1 MFTKKQFF
9 SLWKFVYSPSQTPKL
24 NWYKVCIIIE
34 NIKMFVQRKE
44 NPKHNVHV
52 LRLCSCVY
60 VGICVCVFVFI
71 HFDEY
76 FIENIMKRE
85 NIVDT
90 NDRASSFFMIQYVF
104 KSLLLTSFHEYYTNI
119 HEDTQKINTN
129 YCTKMSLLFGFIKT
143 WFSQG
148 NKQNLCNY
156 LQIPTNVCYKC
167 TNISKKWLWNTLICL
182 FN

>member
-1 MFTKKQFF
+1 
-9 SLWKFVYSPSQTPKL
+9 
-24 NWYKVCIIIE
+24 
-34 NIKMFVQRKE
+34 MFVQRKE
-44 NPKHNVHV
+44 NPKHNVHE

-119 HEDTQKINTN
+119 HEDTQK
-129 YCTKMSLLFGFIKT
+129 
-143 WFSQG
+143 
-148 NKQNLCNY
+148 
-156 LQIPTNVCYKC
+156 
-167 TNISKKWLWNTLICL
+167 
-182 FN
+182 